1 MAVDL
6 NSKSVKA
13 ARRISMTPLIDL
25 TFILL
30 VFFILET
37 SFTQFREIGFNV
49 PREKPPAGDSA
60 GERKALEIQL
70 FADGNLWIRGET
82 LDAKALPNYLRALA
96 LAKDTVVTLKVDDA
110 VPLQLM
116 VTTMDELQ
124 AQALDRIQLQ
134 SLNRR

>member
-1 MAVDL
+1 
-6 NSKSVKA
+6 
-13 ARRISMTPLIDL
+13 MTPLIDL

-37 SFTQFREIGFNV
+37 SFTQFREIGFHV

-60 GERKALEIQL
+60 GESKTLEIQL

-82 LDAKALPNYLRALA
+82 LDAKALPNYLRTLA

-110 VPLQLM
+110 VPLQLVVM
-116 VTTMDELQ
+116 TMDELQ